1 MTRLLNNWTLK
12 LTSLVLAVAL
22 WGHVRGEVNPLET
35 ASFTVKIQTQAPDGF
50 SIADTEKVPKTTRV
64 TLRATRNVL
73 RELKGGLPANPLAP
87 PDEAPPLGAPYAR
100 AHLDFPVAKA
110 GTATA
115 TVRVD
120 SGVEDAE
127 IIGIKPADVVL
138 TLVPAEERRSR
149 GAEEKDE

>member
-12 LTSLVLAVAL
+12 LTSLILAAAL

-35 ASFTVKIQTQAPDGF
+35 ASFTTKIEARSPRGF
-50 SIADTEKVPKTTRV
+50 SIAETSKVPKTARV
-64 TLRATRNVL
+64 TLRATRNIL

-120 SGVEDAE
+120 LGVEDAE

-138 TLVPAEERRSR
+138 TLVKTEN
-149 GAEEKDE
+149 